1 MRSLPPSASR
11 YSSTKLINIMNI
23 EQAVLEKLRQL
34 PIDKQQELLNF
45 AEFLYQKNTPKT
57 PLHSVK
63 GLCADLAVDITE
75 EEITQTSQEMWRN
88 FPRDIV

>member
-1 MRSLPPSASR
+1 
-11 YSSTKLINIMNI
+11 MNI

-34 PIDKQQELLNF
+34 PIDRQQELLNF

-63 GLCADLAVDITE
+63 GLCADLASEFRIQNTLP
-75 EEITQTSQEMWRN
+75 IKG
-88 FPRDIV
+88 